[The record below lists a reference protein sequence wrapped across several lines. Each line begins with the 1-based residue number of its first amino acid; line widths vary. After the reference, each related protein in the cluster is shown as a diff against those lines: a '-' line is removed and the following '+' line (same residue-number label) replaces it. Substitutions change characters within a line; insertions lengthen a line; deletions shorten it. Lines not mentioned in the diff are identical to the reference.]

1 MDINRFQAGASMI
14 QVIAATFED
23 GVFKPDEQ
31 PKLPPSTRVRLVV
44 EPLHEATEAA
54 QREAAWE
61 AIERLWRDSTFDSQG
76 ERLSREQLHER
87 R

>member
-1 MDINRFQAGASMI
+1 MI

-31 PKLPPSTRVRLVV
+31 LGLPSRTRVRLVV
-44 EPLHEATEAA
+44 EPLQEDAEVS
-54 QREAAWE
+54 RRAAWE
-61 AIERLWRDSTFDSQG
+61 TLERLWRQSTIDSQG
-76 ERLSREQLHER
+76 DRLSRAQLHER